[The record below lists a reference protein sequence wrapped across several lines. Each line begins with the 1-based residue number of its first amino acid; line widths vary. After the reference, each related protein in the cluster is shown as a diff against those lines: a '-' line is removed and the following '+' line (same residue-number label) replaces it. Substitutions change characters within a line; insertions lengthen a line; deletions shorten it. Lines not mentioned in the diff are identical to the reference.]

1 MKNANIYL
9 LALALAAIASLLV
22 AVKSCQ
28 VANDEVARLGNN
40 QTALLDSVKHYK
52 TKAGKDAASVQ
63 ALTLRIHEYE
73 KLVPRQAAEIKALGI
88 KLKRVETVAHTGTQM
103 TVDASSPLRDTTI
116 YAAAGVGRKGASETG
131 VGADSCPDLLD
142 GAQMSAKTFD
152 WSNPWTRAKGVIIGD
167 SVHLRIE
174 SSDTLL
180 QVVYRVPYKFLF
192 FRFGTKAI
200 RQEVVLSDPN
210 ARITY
215 TEYIRLVK

>member
-1 MKNANIYL
+1 MKKFNMPFVWA
-9 LALALAAIASLLV
+9 LV
-22 AVKSCQ
+22 ALMLVVVLAGSRISYLTKD
-28 VANDEVARLGNN
+28 NDRLSGN
-40 QTALLDSVKHYK
+40 QIALLDSVKHYK

-63 ALTLRIHEYE
+63 ALTLRVHEYE